1 MAGYPEPTI
10 PFDPASVAAT
20 IVGRINSFQTGI
32 LSQWIAEYGSFWG
45 VSTEHGGSVYSQAEM
60 QSIFDVM
67 PQVTAIDIMQDNAVF
82 VTAIQQI
89 SGGAI
94 PAQYLETAWVLT
106 TDPATGVITIGD
118 LKPFWAEL

>member
-1 MAGYPEPTI
+1 MAAYPEPTI

-20 IVGRINSFQTGI
+20 IVSRINDFQTGI
-32 LSQWIAEYGSFWG
+32 LAQWISEYGSFWG
-45 VSTEHGGSVYSQAEM
+45 VSIENGGSVYSQTEM
-60 QSIFDVM
+60 QSIFDIM
-67 PQVTAIDIMQDNAVF
+67 PQVTAVDIMQDNAVF

-118 LKPFWAEL
+118 LKPFWAII

>member
-1 MAGYPEPTI
+1 MAAYPEPTI
-10 PFDPASVAAT
+10 PFDPSYVAAT

-45 VSTEHGGSVYSQAEM
+45 VSVEHGGSVY
-60 QSIFDVM
+60 SIFDVM

-94 PAQYLETAWVLT
+94 PAEYLETAWVLT
-106 TDPATGVITIGD
+106 TDPTTGVMTIGD

>member
-1 MAGYPEPTI
+1 MAAYPEPTI

-20 IVGRINSFQTGI
+20 IVGRINDFQTGI

-45 VSTEHGGSVYSQAEM
+45 VSIEHGGSVYSQSQM
-60 QSIFDVM
+60 QSIFDIM

-94 PAQYLETAWVLT
+94 PTQYLETAWVLT
-106 TDPATGVITIGD
+106 SDPVTGAIIIGD
-118 LKPFWAEL
+118 LKPFWAII